1 MKRKSIYFLI
11 LGILLFLIV
20 LFLLL
25 TENTLFIDNYGEI
38 IRNIFTNRSFQYVF
52 LFITNIMSVIGII
65 IILILTIILFRKRNI
80 KKELIVFI
88 TSIGVCLL
96 VTNIIKILIG
106 RGRPLETLLDVTGYS
121 FPSAHSSVS
130 MLVYGYLALLINK
143 YYSNKHKY
151 LYIILCGLMVFLTGL
166 SRIYFNVHY
175 ITDVIAGFG
184 LGLIILYFS
193 NYVLK
198 RLTK

>member
-1 MKRKSIYFLI
+1 MKSKSIYLFL
-11 LGILLFLIV
+11 LGIIFFLIV

-25 TENTLFIDNYGEI
+25 TENTLFIDNHGET
-38 IRNIFTNRSFQYVF
+38 IRNFLSNYSFQYIF

-80 KKELIVFI
+80 KKELIVF
-88 TSIGVCLL
+88 SISILICLL
-96 VTNIIKILIG
+96 VTNLIKIIIG
-106 RGRPLETLLDVTGYS
+106 RGRPLDTLIDVTGYS
-121 FPSAHSSVS
+121 FPSAHSSIS
-130 MLVYGYLALLINK
+130 MLVYGYLGILINR
-143 YYSNKHKY
+143 YYIGKHKY
-151 LYIILCGLMVFLTGL
+151 LYIILCILMVFLTGL

-175 ITDVIAGFG
+175 ITDVIAGFS

-193 NYVLK
+193 NIALK

>member
-80 KKELIVFI
+80 KKELMVFVA
-88 TSIGVCLL
+88 SIGVCLL
-96 VTNIIKILIG
+96 VTNLIKILIG

-151 LYIILCGLMVFLTGL
+151 LYIILCILMVFLTGL

>member
-11 LGILLFLIV
+11 LGIILFLIV

-25 TENTLFIDNYGEI
+25 TENTLFIDDHGET
-38 IRNIFTNRSFQYVF
+38 IRDFFSNHSFQYLF
-52 LFITNIMSVIGII
+52 LFITNIMSIIGII

-80 KKELIVFI
+80 KKELIVFVI
-88 TSIGVCLL
+88 SIIVCLL
-96 VTNIIKILIG
+96 VTNIIKVLIA
-106 RGRPLETLLDVTGYS
+106 RTRPLETLIDVTGYS

-130 MLVYGYLALLINK
+130 MLVYGYLSLLINK

-151 LYIILCGLMVFLTGL
+151 LYIVLCILMVFLTGL

-175 ITDVIAGFG
+175 ITDVIAGFS

-193 NYVLK
+193 NLLLK